1 VSIAISKI
9 QEVIKRWFDIIL
21 SLVLLIIFSPFIVII
36 ALVIKITSPGEI
48 VFRQQ
53 RLGRYGKIFYLL
65 KFRSMV
71 KNAQFLG
78 SGMLLEENDARIT
91 PLGKFLRKTSLDELP
106 QLINVLKGEMSI
118 VGPRP
123 APLHHLPKYDDEQRR
138 RLQVRPG
145 ITGWAQVNGRL
156 ALYWPQRIEL
166 DVWYID
172 HYSLWLD
179 CKILIKT
186 ALTVFDKE
194 SSVAKPDRKDVDPFM
209 KM

>member
-1 VSIAISKI
+1 
-9 QEVIKRWFDIIL
+9 L
-21 SLVLLIIFSPFIVII
+21 SLVLLVIFSPLITVIAI
-36 ALVIKITSPGEI
+36 VIKITSPGEI
-48 VFRQQ
+48 IFRQQ
-53 RLGRYGKIFYLL
+53 RLGRYGEIFYLL

-71 KNAQFLG
+71 KNAQSIG
-78 SGMLLEENDARIT
+78 SGMFLEANDARIT

-106 QLINVLKGEMSI
+106 QLVNVLKGEMSI

-123 APLHHLPKYDDEQRR
+123 APLHHLPIYDDEQRR

-145 ITGWAQVNGRL
+145 ITGWAQVNGRV

-166 DVWYID
+166 DLWYIN

-179 CKILIKT
+179 SKVLLKT
-186 ALTVFDKE
+186 AWTIFDRN
-194 SSVAKPDRKDVDPFM
+194 SSVAQPDRKDVDPFM

>member
-1 VSIAISKI
+1 MSIAISKT

-21 SLVLLIIFSPFIVII
+21 SLVLLVIFSPFIVII
-36 ALVIKITSPGEI
+36 ALAIKITSPGEI

-53 RLGRYGKIFYLL
+53 RVGRYGKNFYLL

-71 KNAQFLG
+71 KNAQFFG

-91 PLGKFLRKTSLDELP
+91 LLGKFLRKTSLDELP

>member
-1 VSIAISKI
+1 MSIVISKT
-9 QEVIKRWFDIIL
+9 QEVIKRWFDIIF
-21 SLVLLIIFSPFIVII
+21 SLVLLVILSPFIVII
-36 ALVIKITSPGEI
+36 ALAIKITSPGEI

-172 HYSLWLD
+172 HYSLWMD
-179 CKILIKT
+179 CKILLKT
-186 ALTVFDKE
+186 ALTIFDKD
-194 SSVAKPDRKDVDPFM
+194 SSAAKPDRKDVDPFM